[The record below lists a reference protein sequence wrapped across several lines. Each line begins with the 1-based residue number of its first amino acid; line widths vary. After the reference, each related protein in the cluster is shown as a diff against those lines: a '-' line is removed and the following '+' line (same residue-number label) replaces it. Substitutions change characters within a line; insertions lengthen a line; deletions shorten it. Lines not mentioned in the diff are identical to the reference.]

1 MTPPTYI
8 TLLIKQ
14 PEDPRARQLMHDQ
27 ITHVIGLYGG
37 NVAGMSPEDEMTLC
51 ELLQE
56 RLPDH
61 EINDVRQQVSAI
73 HTGQRRHGRR
83 RPASLEA

>member
-1 MTPPTYI
+1 VTPPAYI

-14 PEDPRARQLMHDQ
+14 PKDPRARELMHDQ

-37 NVAGMSPEDEMTLC
+37 NVARTSLEDEMTLC
-51 ELLQE
+51 ELLQD

-61 EINDVRQQVSAI
+61 EIDDARKQVSAI
-73 HTGQRRHGRR
+73 HRRHGRR
-83 RPASLEA
+83 RPASVKA